1 MTDESPGQVEL
12 CDGGGVLVV
21 EWGAATPLVF
31 PQLKASERA
40 ERGPLRVKHSRPLLT
55 AARPTLAAR

>member
-1 MTDESPGQVEL
+1 MEESTGQGVEL

-40 ERGPLRVKHSRPLLT
+40 ERGPLRVKHPRSLLEVPQLPP
-55 AARPTLAAR
+55 AAR

>member
-1 MTDESPGQVEL
+1 MDERVGQGVEL

-40 ERGPLRVKHSRPLLT
+40 ERRPLRVTHPRALLT
-55 AARPTLAAR
+55 EPQRPHAAR

>member
-1 MTDESPGQVEL
+1 MEESTGQGIEL

-31 PQLKASERA
+31 PRLKASERA
-40 ERGPLRVKHSRPLLT
+40 ERGPLRVKHPRALLT
-55 AARPTLAAR
+55 EPPLSPAAR